1 MDTTPT
7 SPSAAALRA
16 YVKLFRASRAIL
28 SRVEPGLAAHGLTA
42 TQLGVLEVIWHK
54 GPLTQG
60 ELGRKVLTSAGNMTD
75 VVDKL
80 STRGLVRRVRDLAD
94 RRHVRVELT
103 GCGRDL
109 IAAVFPRH
117 AGDIARAMSGLSS
130 CELELLGTLLRQLG
144 QHAAQG
150 EAPPG
155 CAASSADEAPTDEA
169 PTNKAPIDKARS
181 DAVTP

>member
-1 MDTTPT
+1 MEQPTTT
-7 SPSAAALRA
+7 AALRA
-16 YVKLFRASRAIL
+16 YVKLFRASHAVL
-28 SRVEPGLAAHGLTA
+28 ARVEPGLAAQGLTA
-42 TQLGVLEVIWHK
+42 TQLGVLEVIWHQ

-94 RRHVRVELT
+94 RRHVRVELI

-117 AGDIARAMSGLSS
+117 AADIARAMSGLSS

-144 QHAAQG
+144 RAAAQG
-150 EAPPG
+150 DAAPC
-155 CAASSADEAPTDEA
+155 CAASTAAENSDEAA
-169 PTNKAPIDKARS
+169 
-181 DAVTP
+181 TP

>member
-42 TQLGVLEVIWHK
+42 TQLGVLEVIWHQ

-80 STRGLVRRVRDLAD
+80 EARGLVHRVRDPID
-94 RRHVRVELT
+94 RRLVRVELT
-103 GCGRDL
+103 ATGTAMIQAL
-109 IAAVFPRH
+109 FPRH
-117 AGDIARAMSGLSS
+117 AADIAHAMAGLPPE
-130 CELELLGTLLRQLG
+130 ELHRLGELLRRLG
-144 QHAAQG
+144 MEAAHGSDGATVAAG
-150 EAPPG
+150 EP
-155 CAASSADEAPTDEA
+155 AA
-169 PTNKAPIDKARS
+169 
-181 DAVTP
+181 

>member
-1 MDTTPT
+1 MNQTETAAMNDAGT
-7 SPSAAALRA
+7 AAALRA

-28 SRVEPGLAAHGLTA
+28 ARVEPGLAAHGLTA
-42 TQLGVLEVIWHK
+42 TQLGVLEVIWHQ

-80 STRGLVRRVRDLAD
+80 SNRGLVRRVRDLAD

-117 AGDIARAMSGLSS
+117 AQDITRAMSGLSP

-144 QHAAQG
+144 RHAAG
-150 EAPPG
+150 EE
-155 CAASSADEAPTDEA
+155 AALD
-169 PTNKAPIDKARS
+169 
-181 DAVTP
+181 DAVRAR

>member
-1 MDTTPT
+1 MFGVSDPATV
-7 SPSAAALRA
+7 AALRA
-16 YVKLFRASRAIL
+16 YVKLLRATRAVVSRI
-28 SRVEPGLAAHGLTA
+28 EPLLAAHGLTT
-42 TQLGVLEVIWHK
+42 TQLGVLEAILHR
-54 GPLTQG
+54 GPLTHR
-60 ELGRKVLTSAGNMTD
+60 ELGRMVLTSAGNMTD

-155 CAASSADEAPTDEA
+155 CAASPADEAPTDEA
-169 PTNKAPIDKARS
+169 PTDKARS